1 MMISLSAGL
10 MSNIPVLAGKGPL
23 RHFELWTVPDRLDG
37 PEGNLTALL
46 DQEPQ
51 RAGGVT
57 RRAAAERRTAE
68 PLTRP
73 VCGGY
78 SRFFFCSGLIFPL
91 ISSPY
96 YLYVL
101 LVL

>member
-1 MMISLSAGL
+1 MMISLSVGL

-23 RHFELWTVPDRLDG
+23 SHFKPWTVPDRLDG

-51 RAGGVT
+51 RAGEVT
-57 RRAAAERRTAE
+57 RRAEAERRTAE

-78 SRFFFCSGLIFPL
+78 FWVFFILD
-91 ISSPY
+91 
-96 YLYVL
+96 
-101 LVL
+101 

>member
-1 MMISLSAGL
+1 MISLSAGL

-73 VCGGY
+73 VCGSY
-78 SRFFFCSGLIFPL
+78 SRFFCSGLIFPL
-91 ISSPY
+91 ISSSY